1 MDTVKKR
8 IRIKNEDRPLI
19 HKYAEVWLNEAVE
32 LMRPKFAEA
41 GYEIPPVHLSVGF
54 SSAGYRVNSK
64 RYTKG
69 MCYIRNMDKDG
80 INQIFIAPILDEPID
95 VLATL
100 AHELVHAIDDC
111 KHSHGPVFQQISKDL
126 KLTDCRAVNMMDYLE
141 TVKFYRWMLDQ
152 LGRYPRG
159 GYHRRYGYPS
169 NQASM
174 QSSKNAA

>member
-19 HKYAEVWLNEAVE
+19 HKYAEVWLHEAVE

-54 SSAGYRVNSK
+54 SSKGYRVNNK
-64 RYTKG
+64 THYIG
-69 MCYIRNMDKDG
+69 MCYSRKMDKDG
-80 INQIFIAPILDEPID
+80 INQIFIAPILDEPLN
-95 VLATL
+95 VLVTL

-111 KHSHGPVFQQISKDL
+111 KNGHGPVFKKISKDL
-126 KLTDCRAVNMMDYLE
+126 KLADCLAVNLADFHE
-141 TVKFYRWMLDQ
+141 TFKFYRWMLDQ

-169 NQASM
+169 NQESM
-174 QSSKNAA
+174 QSLEIAA